1 MEAIFKSTHAIVNE
15 AFAGLSVAFLAIFS
29 LTIEQIKKH
38 DTKTIILSAS
48 IFGVL
53 ILLFFLLIVACFFFG
68 TRWCCCCKNKIPYR
82 KAKASRVPT
91 APARSIL
98 RRGSIQ
104 VSESDEEAGFTREY
118 ISTTRLLQ
126 KSNDDLSS

>member
-1 MEAIFKSTHAIVNE
+1 METLLQSAHTIVNDF
-15 AFAGLSVAFLAIFS
+15 FAGLSIAFLVVFS
-29 LTIEQIKKH
+29 STIEQIKKH

-48 IFGVL
+48 IFGVMT
-53 ILLFFLLIVACFFFG
+53 LLFLLLIVACFFFG
-68 TRWCCCCKNKIPYR
+68 TRWCCCCKNKIPYH
-82 KAKASRVPT
+82 KAKASKIPT
-91 APARSIL
+91 APAKSIF

-126 KSNDDLSS
+126 QSNDNVSQ